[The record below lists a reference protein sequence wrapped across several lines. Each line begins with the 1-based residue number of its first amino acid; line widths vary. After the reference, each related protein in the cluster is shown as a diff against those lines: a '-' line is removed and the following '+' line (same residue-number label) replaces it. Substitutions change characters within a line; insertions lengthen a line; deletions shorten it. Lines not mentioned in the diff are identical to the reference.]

1 MSAQPFTA
9 ARQISAPHAAP
20 SQGLRVLRAT
30 GLSLALT
37 VLAACSS
44 GHQDLQV
51 WMDETRQA
59 TPTVVEKVSEPK
71 RFEPFRYRA
80 SDQTDPFSQTRLRI
94 MVASASSSA
103 GASLQPDL
111 ARRREALEAFP
122 LDTLRMVGN
131 LRQGSANVA
140 LLKADTA
147 LYQVRVGHHIGQ
159 NFGRVTRISE
169 SGVFVRELVQDAAGD
184 WVERITELQLQ
195 ESGK

>member
-1 MSAQPFTA
+1 MNMTPCA
-9 ARQISAPHAAP
+9 AKRDAHSRHVRSVLQ
-20 SQGLRVLRAT
+20 LRRLRAAVLGLALI
-30 GLSLALT
+30 GLS
-37 VLAACSS
+37 ACSS

-71 RFEPFRYRA
+71 RFEAFRYRA

-94 MVASASSSA
+94 MVASASSSS

-131 LRQGSANVA
+131 LRQGSTHVA

-184 WVERITELQLQ
+184 WVERVTELQLQ

>member
-1 MSAQPFTA
+1 
-9 ARQISAPHAAP
+9 
-20 SQGLRVLRAT
+20 
-30 GLSLALT
+30 
-37 VLAACSS
+37 
-44 GHQDLQV
+44 
-51 WMDETRQA
+51 
-59 TPTVVEKVSEPK
+59 
-71 RFEPFRYRA
+71 
-80 SDQTDPFSQTRLRI
+80 
-94 MVASASSSA
+94 MVASASSSS

-131 LRQGSANVA
+131 LRQGSMQVA